1 MRSKN
6 KKKGEIKKMAV
17 ISLELLKYVKQIV
30 NVNKVSLILFF
41 FCMRNYIFF

>member
-1 MRSKN
+1 
-6 KKKGEIKKMAV
+6 MAV

-41 FCMRNYIFF
+41 FLHEKLHIFLMFRFEIDN